1 MGEKKNISKRISERL
16 SWIISLLV
24 PIVGLVAILDIPFYL
39 TRASL
44 FYQQY
49 LALFWGL
56 ISALLFLTVPAKKGT
71 TRDGVPFYDLL
82 LALVSIFL
90 GLYVTLYYPKI
101 LFTLGLISTPRVL
114 LGILAVLIVLE
125 STRRLEGWALTLIIL
140 CFIAYALFSNYF
152 PGILQTRGVPWRRLV
167 IQLYLGADSLFG
179 TPLKMGVTVVFAF
192 VLFGAFLSSTGG
204 SEFFVGIANS
214 FFGRRR
220 GGAAKAAV
228 VASMLLGGF
237 SASAVANVATIGV
250 VTIPMM
256 KRAGYPPKFA
266 AAVEAVSGTGD
277 LIVPPIMGTAA
288 FIMPEFLGVPYAT
301 VAIAA
306 LVPGILY
313 YLGDFMQIDLRAA
326 KIGLKPL
333 SPEDIP
339 TLGQVLRKGW
349 YFLVPITLLIYTIF
363 ILYMRPDLSALVSI
377 AGLLMVVVFS
387 REKRQVLKM
396 HQVVKILQG
405 TSKFM
410 LEMTIVCAAAGFIVG
425 LVTYTGLGQSLAL
438 FLTQLSGGNLL
449 LLAIFTAIASTIL
462 GMGMPVTPCYILL
475 ATTAAPAMVH
485 LGVSPLLA
493 HLFVYYF
500 GTFSFLTPPVCLA
513 VYAAAAIAEAPVIST
528 GYQAMKL
535 AVAGYLVPFFFLFKP
550 GLALLGSPLHIAFSV
565 LEGASATI
573 LIAMAI
579 EGYFIR
585 PMNFLERIA
594 LFAGGISLFAPGW
607 ETNMVAI
614 IIAVPV
620 LFFHWR
626 RGRPS
631 GPLATSISNRSD
643 PIL

>member
-1 MGEKKNISKRISERL
+1 M
-16 SWIISLLV
+16 SWIIALLIPV
-24 PIVGLVAILDIPFYL
+24 VGLVAILDIPFYL
-39 TRASL
+39 TRASI

-56 ISALLFLTVPAKKGT
+56 ISALLFLTVPAKRGAS
-71 TRDGVPFYDLL
+71 RDGVPFYDLL
-82 LALVSIFL
+82 LALISIFL

-101 LFTLGLISTPRVL
+101 LFTLGILSTSRVL
-114 LGILAVLIVLE
+114 LGVLAVMIVLE
-125 STRRLEGWALTLIIL
+125 TTRRLEGWALTLIIL
-140 CFIAYALFSNYF
+140 CFIAYALFSNYL
-152 PGILQTRGVPWRRLV
+152 PGILQTRGVPWRRLA

-192 VLFGAFLSSTGG
+192 VLFGAFLNSTGG
-204 SEFFVGIANS
+204 SEFFVGIANA

-237 SASAVANVATIGV
+237 SASAVGNVATIGV

-277 LIVPPIMGTAA
+277 LIIPPIMGTAA

-313 YLGDFMQIDLRAA
+313 YLGDFMQIDMRAA

-333 SPEDIP
+333 PPEDIP
-339 TLGQVLRKGW
+339 RLGQVLRKGW
-349 YFLVPITLLIYTIF
+349 YFLVPIGLLIYTIF
-363 ILYMRPDLSALVSI
+363 ILYLRPDLSALVSI
-377 AGLLMVVVFS
+377 AGLLIVVAFS
-387 REKRQVLKM
+387 REKRQVLKI

-438 FLTQLSGGNLL
+438 FLTDLSGGNLL

-550 GLALLGSPLHIAFSV
+550 GLALLGSPLHVAFSV
-565 LEGASATI
+565 LEG
-573 LIAMAI
+573 
-579 EGYFIR
+579 
-585 PMNFLERIA
+585 
-594 LFAGGISLFAPGW
+594 ISQ
-607 ETNMVAI
+607 
-614 IIAVPV
+614 
-620 LFFHWR
+620 
-626 RGRPS
+626 PS
-631 GPLATSISNRSD
+631 L
-643 PIL
+643 

>member
-1 MGEKKNISKRISERL
+1 MLSKKISGRL
-16 SWIISLLV
+16 SWIITLLV
-24 PIVGLVAILDIPFYL
+24 PVVGLVAILDLPFYF
-39 TRASL
+39 TRTST
-44 FYQQY
+44 FIQQY

-56 ISALLFLTVPAKKGT
+56 ISALIFLTIPVKKGSPREGT
-71 TRDGVPFYDLL
+71 PFYDVILSV
-82 LALVSIFL
+82 ASICV

-101 LFTLGLISTPRVL
+101 LFTLGILNMPRIV

-125 STRRLEGWALTLIIL
+125 TTRRLEGWPLTIIIL

-152 PGILQTRGVPWRRLV
+152 PGILQTRGVPWRRLA

-192 VLFGAFLSSTGG
+192 VLFGGFLSSTGG

-237 SASAVANVATIGV
+237 SASAVGNVATIGV

-256 KRAGYPPKFA
+256 KKAGYPAKFA

-277 LIVPPIMGTAA
+277 LIIPPIMGTAA

-333 SPEDIP
+333 APEEIP
-339 TLGQVLRKGW
+339 ALKQVLRKGW
-349 YFLVPITLLIYTIF
+349 YFLVPIGLLIYTIF
-363 ILYMRPDLSALVSI
+363 ILFMRPDLSALVSI
-377 AGLLMVVVFS
+377 AGLLIVVAFS
-387 REKRQVLKM
+387 REKRQIFKM
-396 HQVVKILQG
+396 NHLLRILQG
-405 TSKFM
+405 SCRFM
-410 LEMTIVCAAAGFIVG
+410 LEMTVVCAAAGLIVG

-449 LLAIFTAIASTIL
+449 ILAILTAIASTIL

-475 ATTAAPAMVH
+475 ATTAAPAMVQ

-513 VYAAAAIAEAPVIST
+513 VYAAAAIAEAPVFST

-550 GLALLGSPLHIAFSV
+550 GLALLGSPIHIAFSV
-565 LEGASATI
+565 LEGISATI
-573 LIAMAI
+573 LIAMAV

-585 PMNFLERIA
+585 PMNLLERTGLLIA
-594 LFAGGISLFAPGW
+594 AFSLFAPGW
-607 ETNMVAI
+607 QTDIVAML
-614 IIAVPV
+614 IA
-620 LFFHWR
+620 
-626 RGRPS
+626 
-631 GPLATSISNRSD
+631 I
-643 PIL
+643 PILYIHWKRFRRMNIDTYGLNEKGTNQS

>member
-1 MGEKKNISKRISERL
+1 MVAEQEGPKKIL
-16 SWIISLLV
+16 SPAVWILTLII
-24 PIVGLVAILDIPFYL
+24 PIVAIVAILDVPFYL
-39 TRASL
+39 TRTSI
-44 FYQQY
+44 FVQQY

-56 ISALLFLTVPAKKGT
+56 ISALVFLTVPIRKGT
-71 TRDGVPFYDLL
+71 TREGVPFYDMI
-82 LALVSIFL
+82 LAVASIVA

-101 LFTLGLISTPRVL
+101 LFS
-114 LGILAVLIVLE
+114 LGILNTERIVLGLLAILIVLE
-125 STRRLEGWALTLIIL
+125 TTRRLEGWPLTIIIL
-140 CFIAYALFSNYF
+140 CFIAYALFSNFF
-152 PGILQTRGVPWRRLV
+152 PGILHTRGVPWRRLI

-204 SEFFVGIANS
+204 SDFFVGIANCY
-214 FFGRRR
+214 FGRRR

-237 SASAVANVATIGV
+237 SASAVGNVATIGV
-250 VTIPMM
+250 ITIPMM
-256 KRAGYPPKFA
+256 KKAGYPAKFA

-277 LIVPPIMGTAA
+277 LIIPPIMGTAA

-326 KIGLKPL
+326 KMGLNPL
-333 SPEDIP
+333 PPEAIP
-339 TLGQVLRKGW
+339 TIKEVLRKGW
-349 YFLVPITLLIYTIF
+349 YFFVPIGLLIYTIF
-363 ILYMRPDLSALVSI
+363 ILYLRPDLSALISI
-377 AGLLMVVVFS
+377 AGLLIVVSFNK
-387 REKRQVLKM
+387 EKRQVLRIT
-396 HQVVKILQG
+396 HLLKILQG
-405 TSKFM
+405 SCRFM
-410 LEMTIVCAAAGFIVG
+410 LEMTVICAAAGLIVG

-449 LLAIFTAIASTIL
+449 MLAILTAIASTIL

-475 ATTAAPAMVH
+475 ATTAAPAMVS

-528 GYQAMKL
+528 GYQSMKL
-535 AVAGYLVPFFFLFKP
+535 AIAGYLVPFFFLYKP
-550 GLALLGSPLHIAFSV
+550 GLALLGSPFTIAISV
-565 LEGASATI
+565 AEGIVATI
-573 LIAMAI
+573 LIAMAV

-585 PMNFLERIA
+585 LMNWIERLALLIA
-594 LFAGGISLFAPGW
+594 GLCLFAPGW
-607 ETNMVAI
+607 ETNVF
-614 IIAVPV
+614 AVILALPT
-620 LFFHWR
+620 LYIHWSR
-626 RGRPS
+626 ARQ
-631 GPLATSISNRSD
+631 
-643 PIL
+643 

>member
-1 MGEKKNISKRISERL
+1 MVSERGLSKKVSDRL
-16 SWIISLLV
+16 SWIVTLLV
-24 PIVGLVAILDIPFYL
+24 PAVGLVAILDIPFYL
-39 TRASL
+39 TRASI

-56 ISALLFLTVPAKKGT
+56 ISTLIFLTVPAKKGT
-71 TRDGVPFYDLL
+71 TRDRVPFYDLFF
-82 LALVSIFL
+82 AFASIFV
-90 GLYVTLYYPKI
+90 GLYVTLFYPKI
-101 LFTLGLISTPRVL
+101 LFTLGILSTPRVI
-114 LGILAVLIVLE
+114 LGILAVMIVLE
-125 STRRLEGWALTLIIL
+125 STRRLEGWALTVIIL
-140 CFIAYALFSNYF
+140 CFIAYALFSDYF
-152 PGILQTRGVPWRRLV
+152 PGILQARGVSWKRLA

-204 SEFFVGIANS
+204 SDFFVGLANC

-237 SASAVANVATIGV
+237 SASAVGNVATIGV

-256 KRAGYPPKFA
+256 KKAGYPAKFA

-277 LIVPPIMGTAA
+277 LIIPPIMGTAA

-313 YLGDFMQIDLRAA
+313 YLGDFMQIDMRAA
-326 KIGLKPL
+326 KIGLSPL
-333 SPEDIP
+333 PPEAIP
-339 TLGQVLRKGW
+339 RLGQVLRKGW
-349 YFLVPITLLIYTIF
+349 YFLVPIGLLVYTIF
-363 ILYMRPDLSALVSI
+363 ILYLRPDLSALVSI
-377 AGLLMVVVFS
+377 AGLLIVVAFS
-387 REKRQVLKM
+387 REKRQVLRM
-396 HQVVKILQG
+396 NSLLKILQG
-405 TSKFM
+405 TCKFM
-410 LEMTIVCAAAGFIVG
+410 LEMTVVCAAAGLIVG

-438 FLTQLSGGNLL
+438 FLTDLSGGDLL
-449 LLAIFTAIASTIL
+449 ILAILTALASTIL

-550 GLALLGSPLHIAFSV
+550 GLALLGSPFHVALSV
-565 LEGASATI
+565 LEGTSATI

-579 EGYFIR
+579 EGYFLR
-585 PMNFLERIA
+585 PMNLLERVA
-594 LFAGGISLFAPGW
+594 LFSGAMCLFAPGW
-607 ETNMVAI
+607 ETDILAIFVAG
-614 IIAVPV
+614 PV
-620 LFFHWR
+620 LYFHWTRFR
-626 RGRPS
+626 RS
-631 GPLATSISNRSD
+631 NLIS
-643 PIL
+643 L

>member
-1 MGEKKNISKRISERL
+1 MREERGLSQRISDPL
-16 SWIISLLV
+16 SKVIALLIPV
-24 PIVGLVAILDIPFYL
+24 VGLVAILDIPFYL
-39 TRASL
+39 TRVSI

-56 ISALLFLTVPAKKGT
+56 ISGLLFLTVPAKKGSP
-71 TRDGVPFYDLL
+71 RERVPFYDLL
-82 LALVSIFL
+82 LALISIFL

-101 LFTLGLISTPRVL
+101 LFTLGIMSTSRVL
-114 LGILAVLIVLE
+114 LGVLAVIIVLE
-125 STRRLEGWALTLIIL
+125 TTRRLEGWALTLIIL

-152 PGILQTRGVPWRRLV
+152 PGILQTRGVPWRRLA

-179 TPLKMGVTVVFAF
+179 TPLKMAVTVVFSF
-192 VLFGAFLSSTGG
+192 VLFGAFLSNTGG
-204 SEFFVGIANS
+204 SEFFVGLANVA
-214 FFGRRR
+214 FGRRR

-237 SASAVANVATIGV
+237 SASAVGNVATIGV

-256 KRAGYPPKFA
+256 KKAGYPAKFA

-313 YLGDFMQIDLRAA
+313 YLGDFMQIDMRAA
-326 KIGLKPL
+326 KIGLQPL
-333 SPEDIP
+333 PPEAIP

-349 YFLVPITLLIYTIF
+349 YFLVPIGLLIYTIF
-363 ILYMRPDLSALVSI
+363 ILYMKPDLSALISI
-377 AGLLMVVVFS
+377 AGLLIVVSFS
-387 REKRQVLKM
+387 RGKRQVMKIPQL
-396 HQVVKILQG
+396 VKILVG

-410 LEMTIVCAAAGFIVG
+410 LELTIVCAAAGFIVG

-438 FLTQLSGGNLL
+438 FLTNISGGNLL
-449 LLAIFTAIASTIL
+449 LLAFFTAIASTIL

-550 GLALLGSPLHIAFSV
+550 GLALLGSPLHVTLSI
-565 LEGASATI
+565 LEGTCATI

-579 EGYFIR
+579 EGYFVR
-585 PMNFLERIA
+585 PMNIFERIA
-594 LFAGGISLFAPGW
+594 LLVGGLSLFAPGW
-607 ETNMVAI
+607 ETDI
-614 IIAVPV
+614 IGIAVAAPV
-620 LFFHWR
+620 LYFHWR
-626 RGRPS
+626 RFRE
-631 GPLATSISNRSD
+631 SNTRV
-643 PIL
+643 

>member
-1 MGEKKNISKRISERL
+1 MVTEQKESQSKGIFGHLEWVITL
-16 SWIISLLV
+16 AI

-39 TRASL
+39 TGTSI
-44 FYQQY
+44 FIQQY

-56 ISALLFLTVPAKKGT
+56 ICALIFLTLPAKKGSP
-71 TRDGVPFYDLL
+71 REEVPWYDVI
-82 LALVSIFL
+82 LAAASICL
-90 GLYVTLYYPKI
+90 GLYVTIFYPRI
-101 LFTLGLISTPRVL
+101 LLTLGVIDPTRVI
-114 LGILAVLIVLE
+114 LGMTAIIIVLE
-125 STRRLEGWALTLIIL
+125 TTRRLEGWPLTIIII

-152 PGILQTRGVPWRRLV
+152 PGILYTRGVPWRRLA

-179 TPLKMGVTVVFAF
+179 TPLKMAVIVVFAY
-192 VLFGAFLSSTGG
+192 VLFGGFLSNTGG

-237 SASAVANVATIGV
+237 SASAVGNVATIGV

-256 KRAGYPPKFA
+256 KKAGYPAIFA

-277 LIVPPIMGTAA
+277 LIIPPIMGTAA

-333 SPEDIP
+333 PPEEIP
-339 TLGQVLRKGW
+339 TLKQVLRKGW
-349 YFLVPITLLIYTIF
+349 YFLVPIGLLIYTIF
-363 ILYMRPDLSALVSI
+363 GLFLRPELAALVAI
-377 AGLLMVVVFS
+377 VGLLIMVVFS
-387 REKRQVLKM
+387 KEKRQVLK
-396 HQVVKILQG
+396 INNLLRLLQD

-410 LEMTIVCAAAGFIVG
+410 LEITVVCAAAGFIVG
-425 LVTYTGLGQSLAL
+425 LVTYTGLGYSLSI
-438 FLTQLSGGNLL
+438 FLVQLSGGSLL
-449 LLAIFTAIASTIL
+449 VLAILTAVASTIL
-462 GMGMPVTPCYILL
+462 GMGMPVTPCYVLL
-475 ATTAAPAMVH
+475 ATVAAPAMVN

-513 VYAAAAIAEAPVIST
+513 VYVAASIAEAPVITT
-528 GYQAMKL
+528 GFQSMKL
-535 AVAGYLVPFFFLFKP
+535 AIAGYLVPFFFLYKP
-550 GLALLGSPLHIAFSV
+550 GLALLGSPQHIALSII
-565 LEGASATI
+565 EGTLATI
-573 LIAMAI
+573 LIAMAV

-585 PMNFLERIA
+585 LMNWFERLA
-594 LFAGGISLFAPGW
+594 LLISGLCLFAPGW
-607 ETNMVAI
+607 ETDIVAI
-614 IIAVPV
+614 VIAVPV
-620 LFFHWR
+620 LYLHWVR
-626 RGRPS
+626 FRQPS
-631 GPLATSISNRSD
+631 RHLGV
-643 PIL
+643 

>member
-1 MGEKKNISKRISERL
+1 MDKERGLSRRISDPL
-16 SWIISLLV
+16 SWIISLLIPV
-24 PIVGLVAILDIPFYL
+24 VGLVAILDIPFYF
-39 TRASL
+39 TRASI

-56 ISALLFLTVPAKKGT
+56 ISALLFLTVPAKRGARREK
-71 TRDGVPFYDLL
+71 VPFYDFV
-82 LALVSIFL
+82 LALISLFL

-101 LFTLGLISTPRVL
+101 LFTLGIMSTSRIL
-114 LGILAVLIVLE
+114 LGVLAVIIVLE
-125 STRRLEGWALTLIIL
+125 TTRRLEGWALTLIIL
-140 CFIAYALFSNYF
+140 FFIAYALFSNYL
-152 PGILQTRGVPWRRLV
+152 PGILQTRGVPWRRLA

-179 TPLKMGVTVVFAF
+179 TPLKMAVTVVFAF
-192 VLFGAFLSSTGG
+192 ILFGAFLSNTGG
-204 SEFFVGIANS
+204 SEFFVGLANVA
-214 FFGRRR
+214 FGRRR

-237 SASAVANVATIGV
+237 SASAVGNVATIGV

-256 KRAGYPPKFA
+256 KKAGYPAKFA

-313 YLGDFMQIDLRAA
+313 YLGDFMQIDMRAA
-326 KIGLKPL
+326 KIGLQPL
-333 SPEDIP
+333 PPEAIP

-349 YFLVPITLLIYTIF
+349 YFLVPIGLLIYTIF

-377 AGLLMVVVFS
+377 AGLLVVVSFS
-387 REKRQVLKM
+387 REKRQVLKINR
-396 HQVVKILQG
+396 VVKILQG

-410 LEMTIVCAAAGFIVG
+410 LELTVVCAAAGFIVG

-438 FLTQLSGGNLL
+438 FLTNISGGNLL
-449 LLAIFTAIASTIL
+449 VLAFFTAVASTIL

-550 GLALLGSPLHIAFSV
+550 GLALLGSPFHIAFSI
-565 LEGASATI
+565 LEGTSATI

-585 PMNFLERIA
+585 PMNILERIA
-594 LFAGGISLFAPGW
+594 LLVGGLCLFAPGW
-607 ETNMVAI
+607 QTDILAI
-614 IIAVPV
+614 FVAVPV
-620 LFFHWR
+620 LYFHWR
-626 RGRPS
+626 RF
-631 GPLATSISNRSD
+631 LESNGS
-643 PIL
+643 

>member
-1 MGEKKNISKRISERL
+1 MVTERRLSQRISDRL
-16 SWIISLLV
+16 SWVIALLV
-24 PIVGLVAILDIPFYL
+24 PVVGLVAILDIPFYL
-39 TRASL
+39 TRASI

-56 ISALLFLTVPAKKGT
+56 ICALLFLIVPAKKGAP
-71 TRDGVPFYDLL
+71 RGEVPFYDLL
-82 LALVSIFL
+82 LALTSILL
-90 GLYVTLYYPKI
+90 GLYVTLSYPKI
-101 LFTLGLISTPRVL
+101 LFTLGIVSPSRVL
-114 LGILAVLIVLE
+114 LAVLAVLIVLE
-125 STRRLEGWALTLIIL
+125 TTRRLEGWALTLIIL

-152 PGILQTRGVPWRRLV
+152 PGILQARGVPWRRLA

-192 VLFGAFLSSTGG
+192 VLFGAFLSHTGG
-204 SEFFVGIANS
+204 SEFFVGVANAY
-214 FFGRRR
+214 FGRRR

-237 SASAVANVATIGV
+237 SASAVGNVATIGV

-256 KRAGYPPKFA
+256 KKAGYPPKFA

-301 VAIAA
+301 VALAA

-313 YLGDFMQIDLRAA
+313 YLGDFMQIDMRAA
-326 KIGLKPL
+326 KIGLRPL
-333 SPEDIP
+333 PPEAIP
-339 TLGQVLRKGW
+339 AIGQVLREGW
-349 YFLVPITLLIYTIF
+349 YFLIPIGLLIYTIF
-363 ILYMRPDLSALVSI
+363 ILYLRPDFSALVAI
-377 AGLLMVVVFS
+377 AGLLIVVAFS
-387 REKRQVLKM
+387 REKRQVMKI
-396 HQVVKILQG
+396 HQLVKILQG
-405 TSKFM
+405 TSRFM
-410 LEMTIVCAAAGFIVG
+410 LEMTVVCAAAGLIVG

-438 FLTQLSGGNLL
+438 FLTDISGGNLL
-449 LLAIFTAIASTIL
+449 LLAVFTAIASTIL

-550 GLALLGSPLHIAFSV
+550 GLALVGSPLHVTFSI
-565 LEGASATI
+565 LEGISATI

-579 EGYFIR
+579 EGYFLR
-585 PMNFLERIA
+585 PMNIFERIA
-594 LFAGGISLFAPGW
+594 LFAGGLCFFAPGW
-607 ETNMVAI
+607 ETDI
-614 IIAVPV
+614 LAVFVVIPV
-620 LFFHWR
+620 LHLHWR
-626 RGRPS
+626 SARELYGKADDR
-631 GPLATSISNRSD
+631 
-643 PIL
+643 